1 MKVIYARQK
10 YLCCLLFGFVALGAA
25 VPMLIFTAAVAVEE
39 PTSESKMFP
48 LNSNGQSYGSELD
61 AATFEERPDLIA
73 AIATNG
79 RSGFVGQ
86 KELDMASMR
95 ELTSPVEI
103 PVYDLGGEV
112 IGAFEISV
120 PSDEGADMKQGS

>member
-1 MKVIYARQK
+1 MKKMIS
-10 YLCCLLFGFVALGAA
+10 VALGAA

-103 PVYDLGGEV
+103 PVYDLSGEV